1 LKNQY
6 RFQKLNSIL
15 RIFLFF
21 EVEKG
26 IYNKIP
32 IPPAIMPVPIAE
44 APNVKIAKSLK
55 YANQKL
61 EIK

>member
-1 LKNQY
+1 M
-6 RFQKLNSIL
+6 
-15 RIFLFF
+15 FL

-61 EIK
+61 EIKWVVIAWIKNSQNAHL